1 LKPMFLLRLGIFL
14 GFIALIYL
22 TQRFWFVGA
31 WHWIGSIQR
40 SNLRSGLQILWCVAL
55 LTILAGFLDPMLGHA
70 LSKIAGGKWITAAT
84 RIWLVASFFGFF
96 AVKLVG
102 VIGWISGAGA
112 TLLSSKQTAF
122 DPARRNFFRYA
133 AYLAG
138 SLPFVA
144 ATYGFA
150 TGRLKYMV
158 ERVDVPIEGLPKA
171 LDGMKIAQLSDI
183 HIGDFMPREE
193 VRRAVQMAN
202 DLRPD
207 LAVVTG
213 DFISSEYD
221 PLEDCI
227 SELSRLRAPLGTWG
241 CNGNHEIYADA
252 EESAQELFQ
261 RHGMR
266 LLRQENVALEHR
278 GGKFNLI
285 GVDYQRDHMTH
296 GPRGP
301 MLENIEHLVSRDMPN
316 ILLSH
321 NPNSFHRA
329 ADLGVELSLAGHTH
343 GGQVKV
349 EIVDHSISPAR
360 LITDFVAGLYHLPMG
375 NGSSTNGNGKK
386 AFLYVNRGLGTF
398 GMPVR
403 IGVPPEITLLT
414 LRTA

>member
-1 LKPMFLLRLGIFL
+1 MFLLRLGIFL
-14 GFIALIYL
+14 GFLALISL

-102 VIGWISGAGA
+102 IIGWISGAGA
-112 TLLSSKQTAF
+112 TLLSSKQTGF

-150 TGRLKYMV
+150 TGRLKYKV

-171 LDGMKIAQLSDI
+171 LDGM
-183 HIGDFMPREE
+183 
-193 VRRAVQMAN
+193 
-202 DLRPD
+202 
-207 LAVVTG
+207 
-213 DFISSEYD
+213 
-221 PLEDCI
+221 
-227 SELSRLRAPLGTWG
+227 
-241 CNGNHEIYADA
+241 
-252 EESAQELFQ
+252 
-261 RHGMR
+261 R
-266 LLRQENVALEHR
+266 LLRQENVTLEHR
-278 GGKFNLI
+278 GAQFNLI
-285 GVDYQRDHMTH
+285 GVDYQRDHMTR

-301 MLENIEHLVSRDMPN
+301 MLQNSEHLVSRDMPN

-349 EIVDHSISPAR
+349 EIVDHSINPAR
-360 LITDFVAGLYHLPMG
+360 LITDFVAGL
-375 NGSSTNGNGKK
+375 
-386 AFLYVNRGLGTF
+386 
-398 GMPVR
+398 
-403 IGVPPEITLLT
+403 
-414 LRTA
+414 